1 MLPDNFETDMNII
14 KVPAY
19 LGPNYDKF
27 WEEVGFTKE
36 QLRHLTKPLSNIVF
50 RKDAPLFWD
59 HLEFHTKT
67 YDISELMGFLEQV
80 PAHSKVRI
88 EKENKRYGRKKH
100 EISYGYLIEAF
111 FWEELNLS
119 CHLKVMK
126 RYQEMEDARK
136 ERMVQGRAATE
147 QREVNRLREE
157 ARKLGYRVV
166 KKST

>member
-1 MLPDNFETDMNII
+1 MVPDNFETDMNII

-36 QLRHLTKPLSNIVF
+36 QLRQLTKRLSNIIF

-80 PAHSKVRI
+80 PPNSKVHI
-88 EKENKRYGRKKH
+88 EKENKRFGRGKAD
-100 EISYGYLIEAF
+100 ISHGYLIEAF

-126 RYQEMEDARK
+126 RYQEIEDARK
-136 ERMVQGRAATE
+136 ERIAQGEAASKK
-147 QREVNRLREE
+147 REVDALRKE
-157 ARKLGYRVV
+157 ASKLGYKVV
-166 KKST
+166 KKPA